1 MSIAVIILILAMIAC
16 VCTGACVW
24 FLKRSKRMKNEA
36 AELSPHIEHEMS
48 VSEFNSLIEDRES
61 AARAPLENK
70 ITELES
76 RLSEQDEEGQG
87 SKESREPLP

>member
-1 MSIAVIILILAMIAC
+1 MSITVIILVLAVLVC
-16 VCTGACVW
+16 VCSGACVW
-24 FLKRSKRMKNEA
+24 FLKRWKRMKNEV
-36 AELSPHIEHEMS
+36 AELSPQIEQEMS
-48 VSEFNSLIEDRES
+48 VSEFNSLIENRES

-76 RLSEQDEEGQG
+76 RLSKQDEEGQG

>member
-1 MSIAVIILILAMIAC
+1 
-16 VCTGACVW
+16 
-24 FLKRSKRMKNEA
+24 MKNEV
-36 AELSPHIEHEMS
+36 AELSPQIEQKMS
-48 VSEFNSLIEDRES
+48 VSEFNSLIENRES

-76 RLSEQDEEGQG
+76 RLSKQDEEGQG